1 MKSEEIEELLGLTYD
16 EDPKVRMQGVRA
28 LCPCHV
34 KADNDEVWN
43 RIFELAN
50 DSHRS
55 VRAHVLHALG
65 DGSPRERESDVV
77 QTVEAMA
84 NDPDP
89 KIRRSVRRLL
99 AQYRRTGKINV
110 L

>member
-1 MKSEEIEELLGLTYD
+1 MKSREIEDLLQLTYD
-16 EDPKVRMQGVRA
+16 DDPKVRMQGVRS

-34 KADNDEVWN
+34 KADNDKVWN

-65 DGSPRERESDVV
+65 DGSPREREDDVIR
-77 QTVEAMA
+77 TVEAMV
-84 NDPDP
+84 DDEDP
-89 KIRRSVRRLL
+89 KIRRRVRRLL
-99 AQYRRTGKINV
+99 AHYRRTGKINV

>member
-1 MKSEEIEELLGLTYD
+1 MKSEEIEEFLQLTYD
-16 EDPKVRMQGVRA
+16 EDPKVRMQGVQA

-34 KADNDEVWN
+34 KADNEEIWS
-43 RIFELAN
+43 RIFELAR
-50 DSHRS
+50 DTHRS

-65 DGSPRERESDVV
+65 DGSPREREPDVV
-77 QTVEAMA
+77 RTVESMA
-84 NDPDP
+84 DDPDP